1 MRTAQAIRLEDA
13 HDYKPATD
21 PDAAAT
27 PSTADRIAIDIGI
40 HSTDPVVDGH
50 ETLEAWLSHR
60 DAVVDQLNPV
70 GSLETAY
77 ARRAALFMWRLD
89 RVIRYENSAARAS
102 LEDVIQDFIV
112 SLDDA
117 ELLRDRSE
125 MITLE
130 KVRKPLVDFLDEF
143 AKWGADA
150 RKNPDQKDGLTKIR
164 TEAKRI
170 RERRIIPDDAT
181 LKTIIKYEAHLDR
194 CLVRTLAELRR
205 LQKER
210 RQGLRSIEERE
221 RPQPPAQST
230 PSASVEEI
238 PKSEPL
244 DSSSNRCATVLN
256 APESPARSTP
266 PPPDFQSKTLV
277 RSFARA
283 SACVEDV
290 PDSESF
296 DSTLNRG
303 IGALNAPEASARST
317 PPPPD
322 FQSKTPVRSFA
333 RASACIEEVPDSE
346 SFDSTLNRGI
356 GALNAH
362 EASARSTPR
371 RHLERMTDNRSSDA
385 PIVVVRSD
393 PIALETHLHQ
403 KE

>member
-1 MRTAQAIRLEDA
+1 MRSAQAIRLEES

-21 PDAAAT
+21 PQADT
-27 PSTADRIAIDIGI
+27 TGSTSDRIAIDIAI

-50 ETLEAWLSHR
+50 ETLEAWISHR
-60 DAVVDQLNPV
+60 DTVVDQLNPV
-70 GSLETAY
+70 GSLEIAY

-89 RVIRYENSAARAS
+89 RVIRYENTAARAS

-143 AKWGADA
+143 AKWGAEA

-164 TEAKRI
+164 NEAKRI

-181 LKTIIKYEAHLDR
+181 LKTIIKYEAHLER

-210 RQGLRSIEERE
+210 RQGLRLIEERT
-221 RPQPPAQST
+221 QPRAHST
-230 PSASVEEI
+230 PCASVEET
-238 PKSEPL
+238 PKSDPV

-256 APESPARSTP
+256 DPESPARSTP
-266 PPPDFQSKTLV
+266 PPPDFQSKTPV
-277 RSFARA
+277 RSFVHA
-283 SACVEDV
+283 SPCDQDV
-290 PDSESF
+290 PASESF
-296 DSTLNRG
+296 CVTSNRG
-303 IGALNAPEASARST
+303 MSALNAPEASARST

-322 FQSKTPVRSFA
+322 FQSKTPVRSFVH
-333 RASACIEEVPDSE
+333 ASSCIEEVPDSE
-346 SFDSTLNRGI
+346 SFDSTLKRGI
-356 GALNAH
+356 GALNAP
-362 EASARSTPR
+362 EGSARSTPR
-371 RHLERMTDNRSSDA
+371 RPHERMADNRSFDS
-385 PIVVVRSD
+385 PVVVVRSD